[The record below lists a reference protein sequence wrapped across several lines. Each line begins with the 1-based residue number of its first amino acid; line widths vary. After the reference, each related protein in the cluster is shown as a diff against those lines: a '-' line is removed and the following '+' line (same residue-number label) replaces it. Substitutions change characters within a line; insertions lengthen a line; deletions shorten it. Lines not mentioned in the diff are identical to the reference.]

1 MLGAWN
7 PYVADIPAG
16 SRRRCRYAATAAE
29 LNSRSVR
36 RLFAVAEAWLIA
48 AYNFAASIY
57 YHGKAQRPE
66 NRTGLEP
73 FIGAGAHRVLP
84 DAARAEDAREN
95 ASLDGDDE

>member
-1 MLGAWN
+1 MEF
-7 PYVADIPAG
+7 
-16 SRRRCRYAATAAE
+16 RRRRYPPYTVKTV
-29 LNSRSVR
+29 SF
-36 RLFAVAEAWLIA
+36 FAIWLIA